1 MRTHILCILAIMLLP
16 LGAAATASLSIEKFD
31 IKAGETKEMVID
43 LTNPQD
49 EITLVQFDLRLPSG
63 LSIKKVDGDYDI
75 DLARTTWKKHS
86 LDANEQADG
95 SIRFLLASS
104 SNATLS
110 GTEGVIIKVTLVA
123 NSSFDGGDIKLEN
136 ILMVTPE
143 EKELTQ
149 DPYTYSIVNSTPVP
163 PNPGTAKL
171 SIEEFTITLGGEAE
185 MIVDLTNPDD
195 EITLVQFDLRLP
207 DGLSLKKVNGEYDID
222 IAGRTT
228 WKKHSLDANAQAD
241 GTIRFLMA
249 SSSNTA
255 IEESSGAIIKMT
267 LVADNSFEGGT
278 VALENILLVS
288 PNEDETKPEKTEFVV
303 PKPDPIPDP
312 TKHTSTLSIEP
323 FTITLGGE
331 AEMFVDLTNPDDEI
345 TLVQFDLR
353 LPDGLSL
360 KKVDGEYD
368 IDIAGRTTQKKHSL
382 DANAQADGT
391 VRFLMA
397 SSSNTAIEGSSGAII
412 KMTLVAD
419 NSFEGG
425 TVALENILLV
435 SPNEDETKPEKTEY
449 VVQKPDP
456 IPDPTK
462 HTSTLSIEEF
472 TITAGGE
479 AEMIVDLTNPDD
491 EITLVQFDLRLPDG
505 LSLKKVD
512 GEYDIDM
519 AGRTT
524 WKKHSLNAN
533 AQADGTI
540 RFLMA
545 SSSNAT
551 FSGTEGAIIKMTIV
565 ADKNFDSGI
574 VRLEN
579 ILLVTPDEKEGK
591 PDDAKIFVS
600 GIISVMM
607 DGDKSMP
614 IYSISGQRLTAPR
627 KGINIVGGKK
637 IVIK

>member
-1 MRTHILCILAIMLLP
+1 MRTHILCVLAIMLLP

-110 GTEGVIIKVTLVA
+110 GTEGAIIKVTLVA

-136 ILMVTPE
+136 ILMVTPD
-143 EKELTQ
+143 EKEVTQ
-149 DPYTYSIVNSTPVP
+149 DPYTYSIGNSVP
-163 PNPGTAKL
+163 EPPASGTAKL
-171 SIEEFTITLGGEAE
+171 SIEEFTITAGGEAE

-207 DGLSLKKVNGEYDID
+207 DGLSLKKVDGGYDID

-228 WKKHSLDANAQAD
+228 WKKHSLDANAQTD
-241 GTIRFLMA
+241 GTI
-249 SSSNTA
+249 
-255 IEESSGAIIKMT
+255 
-267 LVADNSFEGGT
+267 
-278 VALENILLVS
+278 
-288 PNEDETKPEKTEFVV
+288 
-303 PKPDPIPDP
+303 
-312 TKHTSTLSIEP
+312 
-323 FTITLGGE
+323 
-331 AEMFVDLTNPDDEI
+331 
-345 TLVQFDLR
+345 
-353 LPDGLSL
+353 
-360 KKVDGEYD
+360 
-368 IDIAGRTTQKKHSL
+368 
-382 DANAQADGT
+382 
-391 VRFLMA
+391 RFLMA

-449 VVQKPDP
+449 VVPKPDP

-479 AEMIVDLTNPDD
+479 AEMFVDLTNPDD

-512 GEYDIDM
+512 GGYDIDI

-524 WKKHSLNAN
+524 WKKHSLDAN
-533 AQADGTI
+533 AQTDGTI

-551 FSGTEGAIIKMTIV
+551 FSGTEGAIIKMTLV
-565 ADKNFDSGI
+565 ADNSFKEGT

-591 PDDAKIFVS
+591 PDDAERFVS

-607 DGDKSMP
+607 DADKNVP
-614 IYSISGQRLTAPR
+614 IYSLSGQRLVTPR
-627 KGINIVGGKK
+627 KGLNIIGGKK
-637 IVIK
+637 VVIK